1 MFRVISGG
9 THRRYTEAVQT
20 AGRVPGLEADLA
32 DTREQLTAYRAQH
45 KDDQEQLV
53 QLGRTVAGLS
63 QDFGKLQKERA
74 ALRRALDDVAAALVA
89 AEDSESACREA
100 ARLLARHH
108 ESADL
113 VLLAD
118 PPRVHLYLYRGQ
130 IRSAP
135 TTYDG
140 AVEAAGADGA
150 DPGGWFTAGQPG
162 PADASA
168 PWPLYLIR
176 SCPVRGP
183 WPDGSRVYPVAP
195 DGGLPLWVFGAEE
208 GAVAAAR
215 AAFASWRLTPR
226 VTELEVTAGDRAEA
240 AVSAPAH

>member
-1 MFRVISGG
+1 MIRVITGG
-9 THRRYTEAVQT
+9 THRRYTQAAQDAE
-20 AGRVPGLEADLA
+20 RVPGLKTDLA
-32 DTREQLTAYRAQH
+32 NAREQLDAYQARH
-45 KDDQEQLV
+45 GDDQEQLA
-53 QLGRTVAGLS
+53 QLGRTVASLS
-63 QDFGKLQKERA
+63 RDFGRLQQERA

-130 IRSAP
+130 IRSAH

-140 AVEAAGADGA
+140 AVKAAGADGA
-150 DPGGWFTAGQPG
+150 DPDGWFTASEPG
-162 PADASA
+162 PVDTSA

-183 WPDGSRVYPVAP
+183 WPEGARVYPVAP
-195 DGGLPLWVFGAEE
+195 DGGLPLWVFGTAE

-226 VTELEVTAGDRAEA
+226 VTELEVTVDDRAEA
-240 AVSAPAH
+240 TASAPAR